1 MSTPVVH
8 AALNF
13 TLTGRTALVTGA
25 ARGIGHAIATALG
38 QAGARVG
45 VCDLDAEAAEAAAA
59 RLREAGIEAV
69 GVGADVA
76 DEVQVQAMV
85 NQVEALLGG
94 VDILVNNAGIVSTGP
109 LLEVTT
115 AEWNRVMAI
124 DLNSVFFCAKAV
136 LPGMMARQS
145 GRIINIASVA
155 GKRGGGLLGNSCY
168 AAAKGAVI
176 ALTKGLAREAGPY
189 AITVNAV
196 SPALTDT
203 EMTSALAPQ
212 ARAEVLAQMPLGRAG
227 TPRDIAAAVCFL
239 ASREAGFVTGEIMDV
254 DGGFMRD

>member
-1 MSTPVVH
+1 MSTPVVQ

-25 ARGIGHAIATALG
+25 ARGIGHAIAMALG

-45 VCDLDAEAAEAAAA
+45 VCDLDTEAAEAAAA

-76 DEVQVQAMV
+76 DEAQVQAMV
-85 NQVEALLGG
+85 GQVEALLGG